1 MTQLLLHRIKSKQG
15 KLIVVLVIL
24 FITDLKVSAQMKFE
38 IPDTS
43 EFRFELDIKYV
54 GASTKINA
62 NYQYVL
68 EHLIEVL
75 NQNPDLY
82 LHIRGHVCCGP
93 APGLSQK
100 RAKKVYKYLLEM
112 GIPEER
118 MTYHGYSDE
127 APLIFP
133 EETEEDGMKNRRVDF
148 ILSKEKIIPVET
160 EKSLIERI
168 FSK

>member
-1 MTQLLLHRIKSKQG
+1 MPQLLLHIV
-15 KLIVVLVIL
+15 KLSYCKVFATIALFFIL
-24 FITDLKVSAQMKFE
+24 KFNAASQVKFE

-75 NQNPDLY
+75 NQNPELY

-93 APGLSQK
+93 APRLSEK

-112 GIPEER
+112 GIPENR
-118 MTYHGYSDE
+118 MTYKGYSDE
-127 APLIFP
+127 APLIYP
-133 EETEEDGMKNRRVDF
+133 EKTDEDGMKNRRVDF
-148 ILSKEKIIPVET
+148 ILSKEKIIPEET
-160 EKSLIERI
+160 EKGLFKR
-168 FSK
+168 